1 MGWSY
6 RKRIKILPGVHL
18 NISQK
23 GVNTTIGK
31 RGASVNFSSRG
42 ARVNTNIWIKM
53 LGKILKK

>member
-6 RKRIKILPGVHL
+6 RKRVKLMPGVHL
-18 NISQK
+18 NISHK

-42 ARVNTNIWIKM
+42 TRVNNKWVS
-53 LGKILKK
+53 LFKKLF